1 MNPHER
7 DLAGRLHG
15 LADELT
21 AGGGGDAAGAVA
33 RWRHRRRT
41 RRTVTAVAVGVAAV
55 AVGGAVAVGPQSSA
69 PLPGDTVRPTVTSS
83 APATAPTPPGGD
95 TPSGTPVPDDSPA
108 TADAG
113 DATRT
118 GGATEAYGKE
128 PVPVVSAAEKARLT
142 AEAQADLDRVVDT
155 LPPSLAFPSPT
166 EWDRWLP
173 EPKPYPGRDTADD
186 LSTCPVLSDGLSAA
200 LGSRMSYWT
209 GTLPG
214 ACTWAPVPLLYDT
227 IDYPFTVG
235 VGFLGD
241 GTTPADVARDAFDW
255 VPQGDPTPCPR
266 ADVADGGVLIRC
278 SSVDQAS
285 FQLAVPD
292 ARGKGTWVLDATA
305 DQGGEVTAAEAF
317 TALLDGVAR
326 NYG

>member
-21 AGGGGDAAGAVA
+21 AGGGGDAADAVA

-41 RRTVTAVAVGVAAV
+41 RRTLTAVAVGVAAV
-55 AVGGAVAVGPQSSA
+55 AVGGVVAVGPPSSA
-69 PLPGDTVRPTVTSS
+69 PLPGGTARPTVTSS
-83 APATAPTPPGGD
+83 APATAPTPPPPGES
-95 TPSGTPVPDDSPA
+95 TPSGTPVPDDSPV
-108 TADAG
+108 
-113 DATRT
+113 T

-128 PVPVVSAAEKARLT
+128 PIPAVSAAEKARLT
-142 AEAQADLDRVVDT
+142 AEAQADLDRVVDA

-227 IDYPFTVG
+227 IDYPFTVR

-266 ADVADGGVLIRC
+266 ADVVDGGVLIRC

-305 DQGGEVTAAEAF
+305 DQDGEVTAAEAF

>member
-1 MNPHER
+1 MNPEER
-7 DLAGRLHG
+7 ELAGRLHG

-21 AGGGGDAAGAVA
+21 AGGGGDAEGAVA

-41 RRTVTAVAVGVAAV
+41 RRTLTAVAVGVAAV
-55 AVGGAVAVGPQSSA
+55 ALGGAVAVGPPSSA
-69 PLPGDTVRPTVTSS
+69 PLPGDTARPTATSS
-83 APATAPTPPGGD
+83 APATAPTTPGGS
-95 TPSGTPVPDDSPA
+95 TPSETPVPDDRPV
-108 TADAG
+108 
-113 DATRT
+113 T
-118 GGATEAYGKE
+118 GGAPEAHGKE
-128 PVPVVSAAEKARLT
+128 PIPAVSAAERARLT
-142 AEAQADLDRVVDT
+142 AEARADLDRVVGT
-155 LPPSLAFPSPT
+155 LPSSLAFPSPT

-200 LGSRMSYWT
+200 LGPRMSYWT

-227 IDYPFTVG
+227 IDYPFTVR

-241 GTTPADVARDAFDW
+241 GTTAADVARDAFDW
-255 VPQGDPTPCPR
+255 VPQGDPTPCPQ

-285 FQLAVPD
+285 FQLALPD
-292 ARGKGTWVLDATA
+292 ARGKGTWVLGATA
-305 DQGGEVTAAEAF
+305 DQDGEVTAAEAF